1 MSERKKAKRFKK
13 SSSEESRIK
22 IVDFKTSFKYYKS
35 RCPHPQLTHV
45 IEPGTEN
52 FKKYFEDSQV
62 VGVRKNSTMNPS
74 YHFYLWTIFFQFLLK
89 YPDKIW
95 Y

>member
-13 SSSEESRIK
+13 SSAAEESRIK

-35 RCPHPQLTHV
+35 RCPHPELTDV

-52 FKKYFEDSQV
+52 FKKYFEDLQIFSIRKSQ
-62 VGVRKNSTMNPS
+62 
-74 YHFYLWTIFFQFLLK
+74 Q
-89 YPDKIW
+89 
-95 Y
+95 